1 MFGKN
6 PQLSPLQ
13 LRKQLLLAES
23 ELSRAQLEQ
32 DCLAIQVEVRIYTRH
47 LRTVGGVA
55 AITTALVALFA
66 AWRRPAAAA
75 AAPAAKKTS
84 WLQTLL
90 AGAGLLSTFWTAGS
104 PRESK

>member
-1 MFGKN
+1 MFGKI

-55 AITTALVALFA
+55 AITTAAVALFA
-66 AWRRPAAAA
+66 AWRRPAAA

>member
-32 DCLAIQVEVRIYTRH
+32 DCLAIRVEVRMYTRH
-47 LRTVGGVA
+47 LRTVGGAA

-66 AWRRPAAAA
+66 AWRRPAT

-90 AGAGLLSTFWTAGS
+90 AGAGLLSTFWKAGP